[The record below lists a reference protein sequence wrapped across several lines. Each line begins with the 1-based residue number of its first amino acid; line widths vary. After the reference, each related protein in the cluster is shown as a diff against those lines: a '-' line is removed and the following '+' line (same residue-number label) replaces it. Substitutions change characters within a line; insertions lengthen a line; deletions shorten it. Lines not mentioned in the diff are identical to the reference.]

1 MTIKQAQSRI
11 LKLRKE
17 ITAEKK
23 LAVKRT
29 LAKAKTEAKRM
40 SSGPLTPKD
49 LRKRD
54 HPYATRHGILGNVAK
69 MPGKSRAKINVGTGD
84 FREHWGTDNPQAGD
98 SIVSGRLYNLSP
110 IADYLIHGTSK
121 MTRRPIDD
129 HMFNFVE
136 VTALEEIGVAQSRL
150 ERIYG

>member
-1 MTIKQAQSRI
+1 MTIKQAQRKIAS
-11 LKLRKE
+11 LRSE
-17 ITAEKK
+17 ITREKQ

-40 SSGPLTPKD
+40 SSGPLTPRE

-54 HPYATRHGILGNVAK
+54 HPYATRHGVLGNVAK
-69 MPGKSRAKINVGTGD
+69 MPKRSRSLINVGTGE
-84 FREHWGTDNPQAGD
+84 FREHWGTDNPQKGD

-121 MTRRPIDD
+121 MTRRPIDE

-136 VTALEEIGVAQSRL
+136 VTALEELGVAQSRL